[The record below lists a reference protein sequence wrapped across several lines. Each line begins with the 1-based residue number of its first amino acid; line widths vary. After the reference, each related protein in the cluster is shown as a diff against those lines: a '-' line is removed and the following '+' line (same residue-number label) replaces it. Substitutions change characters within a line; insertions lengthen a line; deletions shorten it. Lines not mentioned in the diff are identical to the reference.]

1 MRKNKFILASVA
13 ALMAV
18 SPMLPLSSQAHTV
31 QAADTNAVN
40 KMVMH
45 TAVAYDKDGN
55 STGVKYNAFSYA
67 RLLSTPVKINGTIY
81 YKVADKDQYL
91 KATNI
96 DGVTRRITHNTY
108 IYSTSTRRTSYQ
120 NRWKLYK
127 GQTITTYGGSY
138 RFKNGKHYFRV
149 GGPAKQYVK
158 SYNLGPVIRANTTM
172 APNNNNTS
180 SNTTTNKPNNSTTNN
195 TQPVGNEETT
205 VTVDANYSTPIIT
218 FDKSDNVVKVR
229 TATPGE
235 KFTVDYLE
243 NGSRANKVASY
254 IGQFGGEQAIYR
266 IKGTNSWLYSMGVK
280 PASKITLHN
289 YDNENTSMI
298 RFTKDTDLYN
308 ADGTLQNIRLIKTSY
323 PWHVDKLIYIW
334 VPSENKVE
342 EFYHLTPTRY
352 WQDVYT
358 LSSNGQYV
366 KDHIALKNDNY
377 VKASDV
383 HFEQNSVALTP
394 SNTGAEAE
402 AAAKK

>member
-1 MRKNKFILASVA
+1 MKKNKLILASVA

-18 SPMLPLSSQAHTV
+18 SPVLSFGSQTHTV
-31 QAADTNAVN
+31 QAATNSVQ
-40 KMVMH
+40 KTIMH
-45 TAVAYDKDGN
+45 TAVGYDPDGGN
-55 STGVKYNAFSYA
+55 TGIKLYPFKTINVDAA
-67 RLLSTPVKINGTIY
+67 PVLIKGQKY
-81 YKVADKDQYL
+81 YKVTGKYL
-91 KATNI
+91 YIKPTNV
-96 DGVTRRITHNTY
+96 DGVTKKVTRNTY
-108 IYSTSTRRTSYQ
+108 IYKSSTGRTSF
-120 NRWKLYK
+120 NGKWKLYK
-127 GQTITTYGGSY
+127 GETITTYGGSY
-138 RFKNGKHYFRV
+138 KFKNGKRYFRI
-149 GGPAKQYVK
+149 GGPQKQYVK
-158 SYNLGPVIRANTTM
+158 SYNLGPVIKANTTM
-172 APNNNNTS
+172 APNSNNTS
-180 SNTTTNKPNNSTTNN
+180 SNTTTNKPTDNN

-218 FDKSDNVVKVR
+218 FDKSGNVVKVR
-229 TATPGE
+229 TANPGE

-243 NGSRANKVASY
+243 KGSRADKVASY

-266 IKGTNSWLYSMGVK
+266 IKGTNNWLYSMGVK
-280 PASKITLHN
+280 PASNITLHN

-323 PWHVDKLIYIW
+323 PWHVDKLVYIW

-394 SNTGAEAE
+394 SNTVAEVE